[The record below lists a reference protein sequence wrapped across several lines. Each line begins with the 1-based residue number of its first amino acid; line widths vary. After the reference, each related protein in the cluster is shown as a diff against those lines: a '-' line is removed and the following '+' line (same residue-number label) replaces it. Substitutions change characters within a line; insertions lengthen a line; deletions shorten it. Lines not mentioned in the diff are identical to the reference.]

1 MSEKIAHHDFVE
13 VEYTGKFTDGT
24 VFDTTSKEVAQN
36 SNILSEEASYGPVT
50 ICVGEQQL
58 LPGLDKQLLDKEI
71 GMEYTFSLPPEQAF
85 GKRDIKNLKVIPL
98 SEFRTLNVQTQPGF
112 QVDVDGR
119 MGFVT
124 SVSGGRV
131 IVNFNHPFAGKEV
144 VYTVK
149 IIKKV
154 TDKKEQLQSYLHS
167 ILKLPETDIAIDI
180 QEEKAIVTLPT
191 DIPAPIQNVFEKKLQ
206 ELTKLK
212 QVKIVKKEA
221 KEK

>member
-1 MSEKIAHHDFVE
+1 M
-13 VEYTGKFTDGT
+13 
-24 VFDTTSKEVAQN
+24 
-36 SNILSEEASYGPVT
+36 
-50 ICVGEQQL
+50 
-58 LPGLDKQLLDKEI
+58 
-71 GMEYTFSLPPEQAF
+71 
-85 GKRDIKNLKVIPL
+85 
-98 SEFRTLNVQTQPGF
+98 
-112 QVDVDGR
+112 
-119 MGFVT
+119 
-124 SVSGGRV
+124 
-131 IVNFNHPFAGKEV
+131 

-149 IIKKV
+149 IAQKV